1 MYRLWSEYVFGDAWR
16 KQFRE
21 VSELRGQLELCF
33 GELGGHSVYVQ
44 HRSERP
50 ERGPVCAVRA
60 GEVQDGDR
68 HVGVS
73 ELLGEY
79 FLDGDRGD
87 REFSVLELRRELAVG
102 GGERGLYL

>member
-1 MYRLWSEYVFGDAWR
+1 MP
-16 KQFRE
+16 
-21 VSELRGQLELCF
+21 GQLEFCC
-33 GELGGHSVYVQ
+33 GELGGHSVYLQ
-44 HRSERP
+44 HRRERP

-60 GEVQDGDR
+60 GEVQGGDR

-87 REFSVLELRRELAVG
+87 VDLRVLDVSG
-102 GGERGLYL
+102 KFTICGCERCLCV